1 MTARTRPSWRTL
13 LVLGRVSN
21 LPTVWTNCLAG
32 WGLGGGGDSLWP
44 LLILCWGA
52 SLLYI
57 GGMYLNDAFDAQFDR
72 QYRRQR
78 PIPSGAIPEQTV
90 WRIGWSLLGLG
101 VISLATLG
109 LTPAILA
116 VLLAGAIVLYDLLHK
131 ALAFSPVLMSLCR
144 LLLYPLAASTGVM
157 GVTGNSIWSGIA
169 LAGWIV
175 GLSYVAK
182 RESTTGQLQ
191 RWPLLF
197 LAAPLVFAGLYN
209 AGDFRLYSLA
219 VGFLLSAWAVWCL
232 RHTFAPGNR
241 NLGLTVSGLLAGIC
255 LVDWLALLPS
265 TPVAILFVACFV
277 ISLLAQ
283 RLIPAT

>member
-78 PIPSGAIPEQTV
+78 PIPSGAIPEETV

-169 LAGWIV
+169 MAGWIV

>member
-169 LAGWIV
+169 MAGWIV